1 MVSINVLFCESMSDF
16 GVYIGQDYLG
26 DVGDLDDEELTRDKV
41 KRASTHLIQQSD
53 KRKRKQ
59 PKGKDKTKSKGD
71 GGDKEKD

>member
-1 MVSINVLFCESMSDF
+1 MCMC
-16 GVYIGQDYLG
+16 GIGQDYLG

-59 PKGKDKTKSKGD
+59 PKGKEKSKTKGE
-71 GGDKEKD
+71 GGDKEKGSPH